1 REPRLEEAQLRRLVD
16 HLEPGHELPALVHLA
31 DDAGDVVEV
40 LPGVHAPRDRQADEL
55 EAVVRL
61 VSVLTGDDPPLH
73 RADAAGEVERGGER
87 LSRILDLREMRQE
100 ALRVEEDRVGADGD
114 DDRDPA
120 LLQDVPEICA
130 LPDVVADERLV
141 GRLADPLRERLHVV
155 AGEPA
160 VVRKALVDDDQLARA
175 LAESVVIRA
184 ITSGSVSSAYPR
196 SRSLTKSAFSEIRV
210 ASSTS
215 ETSDARV
222 SSRTAAR
229 FSIENGC
236 PPAMLRHAST
246 RTKAT
251 RSGAAAASTDSSAAR
266 STFPLKGYV
275 DSG

>member
-1 REPRLEEAQLRRLVD
+1 
-16 HLEPGHELPALVHLA
+16 
-31 DDAGDVVEV
+31 
-40 LPGVHAPRDRQADEL
+40 
-55 EAVVRL
+55 
-61 VSVLTGDDPPLH
+61 DDPPLH

-100 ALRVEEDRVGADGD
+100 ALRVDEDRVGADGD

-175 LAESVVIRA
+175 LAEIVVVHDEKTAASESVVIRA

-215 ETSDARV
+215 GTSDARV
-222 SSRTAAR
+222 SS
-229 FSIENGC
+229 
-236 PPAMLRHAST
+236 
-246 RTKAT
+246 
-251 RSGAAAASTDSSAAR
+251 
-266 STFPLKGYV
+266 
-275 DSG
+275 